1 MKGTILLADDEREI
15 RESLTMVLKDEGY
28 RCVSVAD
35 GQEALNALEKDE
47 YDILITD
54 INMPRVGGMEVLDE
68 AVKISPQTLVVLIT
82 AYASVETAVRAL
94 RKGASDYLLKPLE
107 FDEVIVRIN
116 HLMRHKQLAL
126 ENKLLRKEIDRAF
139 DVSAMIGKS
148 PAMKNVFE
156 MIKRVSGANTTVLIT
171 GASGTGK
178 ELVARAIHANSDRA
192 QKPFIPVNCGAI
204 PENLYE
210 SEFFGYKKGAFTGAT
225 ANHDGHFKSADN
237 GTIFLDEIGELPEH
251 MQVKLLRVIQEKEI
265 RPLGAETSFTVDVRI
280 LAATNKDL
288 AEAVEKGTFRKDLYY
303 RLNIVEI
310 KLPTLQERKED
321 IPLFV
326 EHFIQKYN
334 AELKR
339 AVKGVDNQAMKAM
352 MQYEWKGQVRELEN
366 IIERAVL
373 LCRND
378 LITINDLPPIVSS
391 LESAQTTSSD
401 SVNAPENLSDALEQY
416 ERHHLLKI
424 LEKVEWNRAEAA
436 RRLGIDA
443 STLYRKMVRL
453 RITEPKR

>member
-15 RESLTMVLKDEGY
+15 RNSLTMVLEDEGFQ
-28 RCVSVAD
+28 CTSVSD
-35 GQEALNALEKDE
+35 GQEALNALEKDD

-94 RKGASDYLLKPLE
+94 HKGASDYLLKPLE
-107 FDEVIVRIN
+107 FDEVLVRIN
-116 HLMRHKQLAL
+116 HLMHHKQLAL
-126 ENKLLRKEIDRAF
+126 ENKLLRKEVDRAF
-139 DVSAMIGKS
+139 DVSSMIGQS
-148 PAMKNVFE
+148 PAMKSVFE
-156 MIKRVSGANTTVLIT
+156 MIKRVSEANTTVLIT

-192 QKPFIPVNCGAI
+192 RQPFVSVNCGAI

-210 SEFFGYKKGAFTGAT
+210 SEFFGYKKGAFTGA
-225 ANHDGHFKSADN
+225 AGNHDGHFKSADN

-265 RPLGAETSFTVDVRI
+265 KPLGAETSFTVDVRI

-288 AEAVEKGTFRKDLYY
+288 AQEVEKGRFRRDLYY

-326 EHFIQKYN
+326 DHFIQKYN

-339 AVKGVDNQAMKAM
+339 AVKGVDNPAMKAM
-352 MQYEWKGQVRELEN
+352 LQYEWKGQVRELEN

-373 LCRND
+373 LCRGD
-378 LITINDLPPIVSS
+378 FITLKDLPPMV
-391 LESAQTTSSD
+391 LTSNNDANNS
-401 SVNAPENLSDALEQY
+401 PENLSEALEQY
-416 ERHHLLKI
+416 ERAHLLRI
-424 LEKVEWNRAEAA
+424 LESSAWNRSEAS
-436 RRLGIDA
+436 RRLGVDV
-443 STLYRKMVRL
+443 STLYRKMVHL
-453 RITEPKR
+453 KITEPKK

>member
-1 MKGTILLADDEREI
+1 MKGTILLADDEKEI
-15 RESLTMVLKDEGY
+15 RDSLAMVLRDEGY
-28 RCVSVAD
+28 RCTPVSD
-35 GQEALNALEKDE
+35 GQEALNALEKDD

-94 RKGASDYLLKPLE
+94 RRGASDYLLKPLE

-126 ENKLLRKEIDRAF
+126 ENKLLRKEINHAF
-139 DVSAMIGKS
+139 DVGSMIGQS
-148 PAMKNVFE
+148 PAMNSVFE
-156 MIKRVSGANTTVLIT
+156 MIKRVSMANTTVLIT

-192 QKPFIPVNCGAI
+192 QKPFVPVNCGAI

-210 SEFFGYKKGAFTGAT
+210 SEFFGYKKGAFTGA
-225 ANHDGHFKSADN
+225 AGNHDGHFKSADN

-265 RPLGAETSFTVDVRI
+265 KPLGSETSFTVDVRI

-288 AEAVEKGTFRKDLYY
+288 AQEVEQGAFRRDLYY

-310 KLPTLQERKED
+310 TLPTLQERKED

-326 EHFIQKYN
+326 DHFIQKYD

-339 AVKGVDNQAMKAM
+339 AIKGVDNQAMKAL

-373 LCRND
+373 LCRGD
-378 LITINDLPPIVSS
+378 LITLNDLPLAV
-391 LESAQTTSSD
+391 QTSD
-401 SVNAPENLSDALEQY
+401 ENPNDSPENLSEALEQY
-416 ERHHLLKI
+416 ESRHVRRV
-424 LEKVEWNRAEAA
+424 LESAEWNRTEAA
-436 RRLGIDA
+436 RRLGINA

-453 RITEPKR
+453 KINEPKIS